1 MRTIEINHPNVMVS
15 HSNILV
21 VSGDDALREKLTS
34 LLSPDEFSE
43 AINAQQA
50 LESIRGDQSQLAFI
64 DAHLPDMEGM
74 ELLKVLTKNF
84 RNIYCVS
91 VIGAAEEKLIPSSFR
106 AGAKDFLRKPVEIE
120 AFAQVLSS
128 YRAFIA
134 QTQSRALELEGVQN
148 GKLNLT
154 LESTA
159 AAISQA
165 LGMISQ
171 LLRPFVE
178 DALRKRLEL
187 ALDEALRNAY
197 EHGNLGVT
205 ENQKIA
211 FCEAGTFEL
220 ELEKRS
226 RVAQEAG
233 KTTRVEIEI
242 NENHFVCT
250 ITDDGEGYDWAQ
262 HLRARQMPAGPNRTS
277 GRGLYVIQQF
287 FEKITYNDIGNQ
299 IRLEKSL

>member
-1 MRTIEINHPNVMVS
+1 MLPQL
-15 HSNILV
+15 NILV
-21 VSGDDALREKLTS
+21 ISGDVALREKLCGM
-34 LLSPDEFSE
+34 LAPDEPASE
-43 AINAQQA
+43 ASSAQQA
-50 LESIRGDQSQLAFI
+50 LESIRGEQSQLAFI

-74 ELLKVLTKNF
+74 ELLKVLSKNF

-91 VIGAAEEKLIPSSFR
+91 VIESAEEKLIPASFR
-106 AGAKDFLRKPVEIE
+106 AGAKDFLRKPVEFE
-120 AFAQVLSS
+120 AFAQVMSS
-128 YRAFIA
+128 YRAFMA
-134 QTQSRALELEGVQN
+134 QTQVRGLEREGVQR
-148 GKLNLT
+148 GKLSLS
-154 LESTA
+154 LASTA

-165 LGMISQ
+165 LGIISH

-197 EHGNLGVT
+197 EHGNLGVA
-205 ENQKIA
+205 EDEKIA
-211 FCEAGTFEL
+211 LCEAGTFEL

-226 RVAQEAG
+226 RVAQAAG
-233 KTTRVEIEI
+233 RTTRVEIEI
-242 NENHFVCT
+242 NENNFICT
-250 ITDDGEGYDWAQ
+250 ITDDGQGYDWA
-262 HLRARQMPAGPNRTS
+262 ARLNSRQLPAGPNRAS